1 MARYIKVNPLVADFL
16 NLCNDRNTVKD
27 GNYLLWQADM
37 LRFGPLTQ
45 LTETL
50 KQIGGLALMPHEA
63 KEEQDGTVVRDLP
76 IAEDPR
82 FVYSN
87 SVNTEGDNSP
97 EATEAT
103 DRPQETEDPQ
113 PSVDTGD
120 NNSAET
126 TEGVQEAGAS
136 SSESGEDGQ
145 VVNTRQQTDEPE
157 ANKEEKEVEHE

>member
-1 MARYIKVNPLVADFL
+1 MARYIKVNPLVADYL
-16 NLCNDRNTVKD
+16 NLRNDRNTVKD

-82 FVYSN
+82 FVYGN
-87 SVNTEGDNSP
+87 SVNTEGDNSTQT
-97 EATEAT
+97 TEGV
-103 DRPQETEDPQ
+103 QETEDPQ

-126 TEGVQEAGAS
+126 TEGVQGSGAS
-136 SSESGEDGQ
+136 SSESEEDGQ
-145 VVNTRQQTDEPE
+145 VVNTEQQTDKPE

>member
-1 MARYIKVNPLVADFL
+1 MARYIKVNPLVADYL

-82 FVYSN
+82 FVYGN
-87 SVNTEGDNSP
+87 SANTQGDNSTQT
-97 EATEAT
+97 TEGV
-103 DRPQETEDPQ
+103 QETEDPQ

-126 TEGVQEAGAS
+126 TEGVQVAGAS
-136 SSESGEDGQ
+136 SSESEEDGQ
-145 VVNTRQQTDEPE
+145 VVNTEQQTDKPE

>member
-1 MARYIKVNPLVADFL
+1 MARYIKVNPLVADYL

-76 IAEDPR
+76 IAEDLR
-82 FVYSN
+82 FVYGN
-87 SVNTEGDNSP
+87 SDNTQGDNSTQT
-97 EATEAT
+97 TEGV
-103 DRPQETEDPQ
+103 QETEDPQ

-126 TEGVQEAGAS
+126 TEGVQVAGAS
-136 SSESGEDGQ
+136 SSESEEDGQ
-145 VVNTRQQTDEPE
+145 VVNTEQQTDKPE

>member
-1 MARYIKVNPLVADFL
+1 MARYIKVNPLVADYL

-82 FVYSN
+82 FVYGN
-87 SVNTEGDNSP
+87 SVNTEGDNSTQT
-97 EATEAT
+97 TEGV
-103 DRPQETEDPQ
+103 QETEDPQ
-113 PSVDTGD
+113 SSVDTGD

-126 TEGVQEAGAS
+126 TEEVQGAGES
-136 SSESGEDGQ
+136 SSESEEDGQ
-145 VVNTRQQTDEPE
+145 VVNTEQQTDKPE

>member
-1 MARYIKVNPLVADFL
+1 MARYIKVNPLVADYL

-82 FVYSN
+82 FVYGN
-87 SVNTEGDNSP
+87 SVNTEGDNSTQT
-97 EATEAT
+97 TEGV
-103 DRPQETEDPQ
+103 QETEDPQ
-113 PSVDTGD
+113 SSVDTGD

-126 TEGVQEAGAS
+126 TEGVQGDGAS
-136 SSESGEDGQ
+136 SSESEKDSQ
-145 VVNTRQQTDEPE
+145 VINTEQQTDKPE

>member
-1 MARYIKVNPLVADFL
+1 MARYIKVNPLVADYL
-16 NLCNDRNTVKD
+16 NLRNDRNTVKD

-63 KEEQDGTVVRDLP
+63 KEEQDGAVVRDLP

-82 FVYSN
+82 FVYGN
-87 SVNTEGDNSP
+87 SVNTVGDNSS
-97 EATEAT
+97 ETT
-103 DRPQETEDPQ
+103 DGPQETEDPQ

-120 NNSAET
+120 NNSSET
-126 TEGVQEAGAS
+126 TEEVQETGSS

-145 VVNTRQQTDEPE
+145 VVNTEQQTDEPE
-157 ANKEEKEVEHE
+157 ANKEGKEVEHE

>member
-1 MARYIKVNPLVADFL
+1 MARYIKVNPLVADYL

-82 FVYSN
+82 FVYGN
-87 SVNTEGDNSP
+87 SVNTEGDNSTQT
-97 EATEAT
+97 TEGV
-103 DRPQETEDPQ
+103 QETEDPQ

-126 TEGVQEAGAS
+126 TEGVQGVGAS
-136 SSESGEDGQ
+136 SSESEKDGQ
-145 VVNTRQQTDEPE
+145 VINTEQQTDKPE

>member
-1 MARYIKVNPLVADFL
+1 MARYIKVNPLVADYL

-82 FVYSN
+82 FVYGN
-87 SVNTEGDNSP
+87 SVNTQGDNSTQT
-97 EATEAT
+97 TEGV
-103 DRPQETEDPQ
+103 QETEDPQ

-126 TEGVQEAGAS
+126 TEGVQGAGAS
-136 SSESGEDGQ
+136 SSESEEDGQ
-145 VVNTRQQTDEPE
+145 VINTEKQTDKPE

>member
-1 MARYIKVNPLVADFL
+1 MARYIKVNPLVADYL

-82 FVYSN
+82 FVYGN
-87 SVNTEGDNSP
+87 SVNTEGDNSTQT
-97 EATEAT
+97 TEGV
-103 DRPQETEDPQ
+103 QETEDPQ

-126 TEGVQEAGAS
+126 TEGVQGTGAS
-136 SSESGEDGQ
+136 SSESEEDGQ
-145 VVNTRQQTDEPE
+145 VVNTEQQTDKPE

>member
-1 MARYIKVNPLVADFL
+1 MARYIKVNPLVADYL
-16 NLCNDRNTVKD
+16 NLSNDRNTVKD

-87 SVNTEGDNSP
+87 SVNTQGDNSTQ
-97 EATEAT
+97 ATEGV
-103 DRPQETEDPQ
+103 QETEDPQ

-126 TEGVQEAGAS
+126 TEGVQGAWAS
-136 SSESGEDGQ
+136 SSESEEDGQ
-145 VVNTRQQTDEPE
+145 VVNTEQQTDKPE

>member
-1 MARYIKVNPLVADFL
+1 MARYIKVNPLVADYL

-82 FVYSN
+82 FVYGN
-87 SVNTEGDNSP
+87 SVNTEGDNSTQT
-97 EATEAT
+97 TEGV
-103 DRPQETEDPQ
+103 QETEDPQ

-126 TEGVQEAGAS
+126 TEGVQDAGES
-136 SSESGEDGQ
+136 SSESEEDGQ
-145 VVNTRQQTDEPE
+145 VVNTEQQTDKPE

>member
-1 MARYIKVNPLVADFL
+1 MARYIKVNPLVADYL
-16 NLCNDRNTVKD
+16 NLCNDRNTVMD

-82 FVYSN
+82 FVYGN
-87 SVNTEGDNSP
+87 SVNTEGDNSTQT
-97 EATEAT
+97 TEEV
-103 DRPQETEDPQ
+103 QETEYPQ

-126 TEGVQEAGAS
+126 TEGVQGAGAS
-136 SSESGEDGQ
+136 SSESEEDGQ
-145 VVNTRQQTDEPE
+145 VVNTEQQTDKPE

>member
-1 MARYIKVNPLVADFL
+1 MARYIKVNPLVADYL

-82 FVYSN
+82 FVYGN
-87 SVNTEGDNSP
+87 SVNTQGDNSTQT
-97 EATEAT
+97 TEGV
-103 DRPQETEDPQ
+103 QETEDPQ

-126 TEGVQEAGAS
+126 TDGVQGAGAS
-136 SSESGEDGQ
+136 SSESEEDGQ
-145 VVNTRQQTDEPE
+145 VVNTEKQTDKPE

>member
-1 MARYIKVNPLVADFL
+1 MARYIKVNPLVADYL

-82 FVYSN
+82 FVYGN
-87 SVNTEGDNSP
+87 SANTQGDNSTHT
-97 EATEAT
+97 TEGV
-103 DRPQETEDPQ
+103 QETEDPQ

-126 TEGVQEAGAS
+126 TEGLQGAGAS
-136 SSESGEDGQ
+136 SSESEEDGQ
-145 VVNTRQQTDEPE
+145 VVNTEKQTDKPE

>member
-1 MARYIKVNPLVADFL
+1 MARYIKVNPLVADYL

-82 FVYSN
+82 FVYGN
-87 SVNTEGDNSP
+87 SVNTEGDNSTQT
-97 EATEAT
+97 TEGV
-103 DRPQETEDPQ
+103 QETEDPQ
-113 PSVDTGD
+113 PSVDAGD

-126 TEGVQEAGAS
+126 TEGVQGDGAS
-136 SSESGEDGQ
+136 SSESEKDSQ
-145 VVNTRQQTDEPE
+145 VINTEQQTDKPE

>member
-1 MARYIKVNPLVADFL
+1 MARYIKVNPLVADYL

-82 FVYSN
+82 FVYGKSI
-87 SVNTEGDNSP
+87 NTQGDNSTQT
-97 EATEAT
+97 TEGV
-103 DRPQETEDPQ
+103 QETEDPQ

-126 TEGVQEAGAS
+126 TEGVQGAGAS
-136 SSESGEDGQ
+136 SSESEEDGQ
-145 VVNTRQQTDEPE
+145 VVNTEKQTDKPE

>member
-1 MARYIKVNPLVADFL
+1 MARYIKVNPLVADYL

-82 FVYSN
+82 FVYGN
-87 SVNTEGDNSP
+87 SVNTEGDNSTQT
-97 EATEAT
+97 TEGV
-103 DRPQETEDPQ
+103 QETEDPQ

-126 TEGVQEAGAS
+126 TEGVQVTGAS
-136 SSESGEDGQ
+136 SSESEKDGQ
-145 VVNTRQQTDEPE
+145 VVNTEQQTDKPE

>member
-1 MARYIKVNPLVADFL
+1 MARYIKVNPLVADYL

-82 FVYSN
+82 FVYGN
-87 SVNTEGDNSP
+87 SVNTEGDNSTQT
-97 EATEAT
+97 TEGV
-103 DRPQETEDPQ
+103 QETEDPQ

-120 NNSAET
+120 NNSAEA
-126 TEGVQEAGAS
+126 TEGVQWTGAS
-136 SSESGEDGQ
+136 SSESEKDGQ
-145 VVNTRQQTDEPE
+145 VINTEQQTDKPE
-157 ANKEEKEVEHE
+157 VNKEEKEVEHE

>member
-1 MARYIKVNPLVADFL
+1 MARYIKVNPLVADYL

-82 FVYSN
+82 FVYGN
-87 SVNTEGDNSP
+87 SVNTEVDNSTQT
-97 EATEAT
+97 TEGV
-103 DRPQETEDPQ
+103 QETEDPQ

-126 TEGVQEAGAS
+126 TEGVQGTGAS
-136 SSESGEDGQ
+136 SSESEEDGQ
-145 VVNTRQQTDEPE
+145 VVNTEQQTDKPE

>member
-1 MARYIKVNPLVADFL
+1 MARYIKVNPLVADYL

-76 IAEDPR
+76 IAENTR
-82 FVYSN
+82 FVYGN
-87 SVNTEGDNSP
+87 SVNTQGDNSTQT
-97 EATEAT
+97 TEGV
-103 DRPQETEDPQ
+103 QETEDPQ

-126 TEGVQEAGAS
+126 TEAVQVAGAS
-136 SSESGEDGQ
+136 SSESEEDGQ
-145 VVNTRQQTDEPE
+145 VVNTEQQTDKPE

>member
-1 MARYIKVNPLVADFL
+1 MARYIKVNPLVADYL

-82 FVYSN
+82 FVYGN
-87 SVNTEGDNSP
+87 SVNTQGDNSTQT
-97 EATEAT
+97 TEGV
-103 DRPQETEDPQ
+103 QETEDPH

-126 TEGVQEAGAS
+126 TEGVQGDGAS
-136 SSESGEDGQ
+136 SSESEKDSQ
-145 VVNTRQQTDEPE
+145 VINTEQQTDKPE

>member
-1 MARYIKVNPLVADFL
+1 MARYIKVNPLVADYL

-63 KEEQDGTVVRDLP
+63 KEEQDGTIVRDLP

-82 FVYSN
+82 FVYGN
-87 SVNTEGDNSP
+87 SVNTEGDNS
-97 EATEAT
+97 T
-103 DRPQETEDPQ
+103 Q
-113 PSVDTGD
+113 
-120 NNSAET
+120 T
-126 TEGVQEAGAS
+126 TEGVQVAGAS
-136 SSESGEDGQ
+136 SSESEEDDQ
-145 VVNTRQQTDEPE
+145 VVNTEQQTDNPE

>member
-1 MARYIKVNPLVADFL
+1 MARYIKVNPLVADYL

-82 FVYSN
+82 FVYVN
-87 SVNTEGDNSP
+87 SVNTEGDNSTQT
-97 EATEAT
+97 TEGV
-103 DRPQETEDPQ
+103 QETEDPQ

-126 TEGVQEAGAS
+126 TEGVQDAGES
-136 SSESGEDGQ
+136 SSESEEDGQ
-145 VVNTRQQTDEPE
+145 VVNTEQQTDKPE

>member
-1 MARYIKVNPLVADFL
+1 MARYIKVNPLVADYL
-16 NLCNDRNTVKD
+16 NLRNDRNTVKD

-45 LTETL
+45 LADTL

-63 KEEQDGTVVRDLP
+63 KEEQDGIVVRDLP

-82 FVYSN
+82 FVYGN
-87 SVNTEGDNSP
+87 SVNTEGGNSS
-97 EATEAT
+97 ETT
-103 DRPQETEDPQ
+103 DGSQETEDPQ
-113 PSVDTGD
+113 PSINAGD
-120 NNSAET
+120 NNSSET
-126 TEGVQEAGAS
+126 TEGVQEAESS

-145 VVNTRQQTDEPE
+145 VVNTKQQTDEPE

>member
-1 MARYIKVNPLVADFL
+1 MARYIKVNPLVADYL

-82 FVYSN
+82 FVYGN
-87 SVNTEGDNSP
+87 SVNTEGDNSTQT
-97 EATEAT
+97 TEGV
-103 DRPQETEDPQ
+103 QETEDPQ

-126 TEGVQEAGAS
+126 TEGIQVAGAS
-136 SSESGEDGQ
+136 SSESEEDGQ
-145 VVNTRQQTDEPE
+145 VVNTEQQTDNPE

>member
-1 MARYIKVNPLVADFL
+1 MARYIKVNPLVADYL

-82 FVYSN
+82 FVYGN
-87 SVNTEGDNSP
+87 SVNTQGDNSTQT
-97 EATEAT
+97 TEGV
-103 DRPQETEDPQ
+103 QETEDPQ

-126 TEGVQEAGAS
+126 TEGVQVAGAS
-136 SSESGEDGQ
+136 SSESEEDGQ
-145 VVNTRQQTDEPE
+145 VVNTEKQTDKPE

>member
-1 MARYIKVNPLVADFL
+1 MARYIKVNPLVADYL

-82 FVYSN
+82 FVYGN
-87 SVNTEGDNSP
+87 SVNTEGDNSTQT
-97 EATEAT
+97 TEGV
-103 DRPQETEDPQ
+103 QETEDPQ

-126 TEGVQEAGAS
+126 TEEVQGTGAS
-136 SSESGEDGQ
+136 SSESEEDDQ
-145 VVNTRQQTDEPE
+145 VVNTEHQTDKPE

>member
-1 MARYIKVNPLVADFL
+1 MARYIKVNPLVADYL

-82 FVYSN
+82 FVYGN
-87 SVNTEGDNSP
+87 SVNTEGDNSTQT
-97 EATEAT
+97 TEGV
-103 DRPQETEDPQ
+103 QETEDPQ

-126 TEGVQEAGAS
+126 TEGVQVAGAS
-136 SSESGEDGQ
+136 SSESEEDGQ
-145 VVNTRQQTDEPE
+145 VVNTERQTDKPE

>member
-1 MARYIKVNPLVADFL
+1 MARYIKVNPLVADYL

-82 FVYSN
+82 FVYGN
-87 SVNTEGDNSP
+87 SVNTEGDNSTQT
-97 EATEAT
+97 TEGV
-103 DRPQETEDPQ
+103 QETEDPQ

-126 TEGVQEAGAS
+126 TEEVQGAGAF
-136 SSESGEDGQ
+136 SSESEEYDQ
-145 VVNTRQQTDEPE
+145 VVNTEQQTDKPE

>member
-1 MARYIKVNPLVADFL
+1 MARYIKVNPLVADYL

-76 IAEDPR
+76 IAEDHR
-82 FVYSN
+82 FVYGN
-87 SVNTEGDNSP
+87 SVNTEGDNSTQT
-97 EATEAT
+97 TEGV
-103 DRPQETEDPQ
+103 QETEDPQ

-120 NNSAET
+120 NNSAEA
-126 TEGVQEAGAS
+126 TEGVQWTGAS
-136 SSESGEDGQ
+136 SSESEKDGQ
-145 VVNTRQQTDEPE
+145 VINTEQQTDKPE

>member
-1 MARYIKVNPLVADFL
+1 MARYIKVNPLVADYL
-16 NLCNDRNTVKD
+16 DLCNDRNTVED

-76 IAEDPR
+76 IARDPR
-82 FVYSN
+82 FVYGN
-87 SVNTEGDNSP
+87 SVNTGGDNSTQT
-97 EATEAT
+97 TEGV
-103 DRPQETEDPQ
+103 QETEDPQ
-113 PSVDTGD
+113 PSVGTGD
-120 NNSAET
+120 NNSSET
-126 TEGVQEAGAS
+126 TEGVQEAESS

-145 VVNTRQQTDEPE
+145 VVNTEQQTDEPE
-157 ANKEEKEVEHE
+157 ANKGRKGGRA

>member
-1 MARYIKVNPLVADFL
+1 MARYIKVNPLVADYL

-82 FVYSN
+82 FVYGN
-87 SVNTEGDNSP
+87 SVNTQGDNSTQT
-97 EATEAT
+97 TEGV
-103 DRPQETEDPQ
+103 QETEDPQ

-126 TEGVQEAGAS
+126 TEGAQGAGVS
-136 SSESGEDGQ
+136 SSESEEDGQ
-145 VVNTRQQTDEPE
+145 VVNTEKQTDKPE

>member
-1 MARYIKVNPLVADFL
+1 MARYIKVNPLVADYL

-45 LTETL
+45 LTEIL

-82 FVYSN
+82 FVYGN
-87 SVNTEGDNSP
+87 SVNTEGDNSTQT
-97 EATEAT
+97 TEGV
-103 DRPQETEDPQ
+103 QETEDPQ

-126 TEGVQEAGAS
+126 TEGVQGAGAS
-136 SSESGEDGQ
+136 SSEPEEDGQ
-145 VVNTRQQTDEPE
+145 VVNTEQQTDKPE

>member
-1 MARYIKVNPLVADFL
+1 MARYIKVNPLVADYL

-82 FVYSN
+82 FVYGN
-87 SVNTEGDNSP
+87 SVNTHGDNSTQT
-97 EATEAT
+97 TEGV
-103 DRPQETEDPQ
+103 QETEDPQ
-113 PSVDTGD
+113 PSVDTGN

-136 SSESGEDGQ
+136 SSESEEDGQ
-145 VVNTRQQTDEPE
+145 VVNTEKQTDKPE

>member
-1 MARYIKVNPLVADFL
+1 MARYIKVNPLVADYL

-63 KEEQDGTVVRDLP
+63 KEEQDGTVLRDLP

-82 FVYSN
+82 FMYGN
-87 SVNTEGDNSP
+87 SVNTEGDNSTQT
-97 EATEAT
+97 TEGV
-103 DRPQETEDPQ
+103 QETEDPQ

-126 TEGVQEAGAS
+126 TEGVQGAGAS
-136 SSESGEDGQ
+136 SSESEEDGQ
-145 VVNTRQQTDEPE
+145 VVNTEQQTDKPE

>member
-1 MARYIKVNPLVADFL
+1 MARYIKVNPLVADYL
-16 NLCNDRNTVKD
+16 NLRNDRNTVKD

-45 LTETL
+45 LADTL

-63 KEEQDGTVVRDLP
+63 KEEQDGIVVRDLP

-82 FVYSN
+82 FVYGN
-87 SVNTEGDNSP
+87 SVNTEGDNSTQT
-97 EATEAT
+97 TEGV
-103 DRPQETEDPQ
+103 QETEDPQ

-126 TEGVQEAGAS
+126 TEGVQEAESS

-145 VVNTRQQTDEPE
+145 VVNTKQQTDEPE

>member
-1 MARYIKVNPLVADFL
+1 MARYIKVNPLVADYL
-16 NLCNDRNTVKD
+16 NLRNDRNTVKD

-45 LTETL
+45 LADTL

-63 KEEQDGTVVRDLP
+63 KEEQDGIVVRDLP

-82 FVYSN
+82 FVYG
-87 SVNTEGDNSP
+87 NTGDGSSS
-97 EATEAT
+97 EAT
-103 DRPQETEDPQ
+103 DGPQETEDPQ
-113 PSVDTGD
+113 PSINAGD
-120 NNSAET
+120 NNSSET
-126 TEGVQEAGAS
+126 TEEVQEAESS

-145 VVNTRQQTDEPE
+145 VVNTKQQTDEPE

>member
-1 MARYIKVNPLVADFL
+1 MARYIKVNPLVADYL

-82 FVYSN
+82 FVYGN
-87 SVNTEGDNSP
+87 SVNTQGDNSTQT
-97 EATEAT
+97 TEGV
-103 DRPQETEDPQ
+103 QETEDPQ

-126 TEGVQEAGAS
+126 TEGVQGPGAS
-136 SSESGEDGQ
+136 SSESEEDGQ
-145 VVNTRQQTDEPE
+145 VVNTKQQTDKPE